1 MTQAMRNS
9 YHQLHLLEMAK
20 NGLMLEEFLVK
31 KANIDVRD
39 EEGRSIFYWAIKKRS
54 KHNVQL
60 LMKYNA
66 ALMVKEELHALFHA
80 ISSND
85 IETFILLLE
94 EKLLNIDMQNH
105 LGQTL
110 LMKAIEKE
118 SVQMVRYLINH
129 GAHLYLEDEENKKA
143 IDYAKETKDKRVYE
157 LVYYRILFEQLE
169 GK

>member
-9 YHQLHLLEMAK
+9 YHQLHLLDMAK

-31 KANIDVRD
+31 KADLEVRD
-39 EEGRSIFYWAIKKRS
+39 EEGRNIFYWAIKKRS
-54 KHNVQL
+54 KHNVLL

-66 ALMVKEELHALFHA
+66 ELMVKEELHALFHA

-85 IETFILLLE
+85 VETFILLLE
-94 EKLLNIDMQNH
+94 EKLLNKDMQNH

-129 GAHLYLEDEENKKA
+129 GANLYLEDEENKKA
-143 IDYAKETKDKRVYE
+143 IDYAKECKDKRVYE
-157 LVYYRILFEQLE
+157 LVYYRILYEELE
-169 GK
+169 VK